1 MHIRR
6 AYYDAHVEV
15 EHTTANLEN
24 AAEDLKRCHENV
36 IHEDDIHRRASSMT
50 DALYYSLK
58 ADPLQAHSRN
68 SVMLHWLQLAW
79 NAGNSGV
86 GGTRHGLQSF

>member
-1 MHIRR
+1 M
-6 AYYDAHVEV
+6 

-36 IHEDDIHRRASSMT
+36 IHEDDIHRRAPSMT
-50 DALYYSLK
+50 DALYRSLK
-58 ADPLQAHSRN
+58 AVPIQADSRN

-79 NAGNSGV
+79 NAVNLGL
-86 GGTRHGLQSF
+86 GGTMHGLQSLCMIYEIA